1 MLEHEVLKLINSQK
15 EGSYWD
21 FKRQWHDNKVD
32 LLHDIICLA
41 NAKHKGIRYLI
52 IGIEDPAQG
61 EFVQC
66 CSTDPNRKTQAQLI
80 DFMRDKP
87 FLGGYRPDLEVH
99 TIIYDEK
106 QIDVIAVSDQPHKP
120 YSLFAQCEDKGKR
133 LFAGSIYTRVGDTNT
148 PNNKTADLYHVEQM
162 WRERFGLDLTP
173 MDKVLML
180 LRQPDLWEGD
190 IRSGQPVYCR
200 DHPEFQIEKCNDWEG
215 DEPYTT
221 IFISP
226 RSHFYEYAVKYHT
239 TTLFTQIIVALD
251 GFRHYVPAPTISV
264 IENRLIK
271 SCTNGCYC
279 FYYDMDSVT
288 GAFVEFL
295 SDSIQAIQ
303 HLGFHE
309 CILYFQNEAE
319 RKAFEKSVQENIEI
333 VAQIKPSQA
342 AIASA
347 RMVESRQ
354 ISQSDCYSYETF
366 SKLKQF
372 HQQWA
377 ESLTESER

>member
-1 MLEHEVLKLINSQK
+1 
-15 EGSYWD
+15 
-21 FKRQWHDNKVD
+21 
-32 LLHDIICLA
+32 
-41 NAKHKGIRYLI
+41 
-52 IGIEDPAQG
+52 
-61 EFVQC
+61 
-66 CSTDPNRKTQAQLI
+66 
-80 DFMRDKP
+80 
-87 FLGGYRPDLEVH
+87 
-99 TIIYDEK
+99 
-106 QIDVIAVSDQPHKP
+106 
-120 YSLFAQCEDKGKR
+120 
-133 LFAGSIYTRVGDTNT
+133 
-148 PNNKTADLYHVEQM
+148 
-162 WRERFGLDLTP
+162 
-173 MDKVLML
+173 
-180 LRQPDLWEGD
+180 
-190 IRSGQPVYCR
+190 
-200 DHPEFQIEKCNDWEG
+200 
-215 DEPYTT
+215 
-221 IFISP
+221 
-226 RSHFYEYAVKYHT
+226 
-239 TTLFTQIIVALD
+239 
-251 GFRHYVPAPTISV
+251 
-264 IENRLIK
+264 
-271 SCTNGCYC
+271 
-279 FYYDMDSVT
+279 MDSVT